1 MTRCG
6 LELTF
11 LTIHYIGI
19 MYAYFAKKKLASFPL
34 YTFFLYIFQISPTAD
49 APADL
54 DGDVGGEGANSDGG
68 NDEADGDE
76 RTEESLAGSP
86 VEVTGSEETS
96 AFARSI
102 SPSARR
108 ERDATDGFHDRVSAI
123 MTESQYSVNQL
134 SRFIQAT

>member
-1 MTRCG
+1 MI
-6 LELTF
+6 LEKNKP
-11 LTIHYIGI
+11 
-19 MYAYFAKKKLASFPL
+19 FANDPLRIRIDLSDYSLHWHHVCLICQKKLASFPL

-54 DGDVGGEGANSDGG
+54 DGDVGGEGANSDGDD
-68 NDEADGDE
+68 DEADGDE

-96 AFARSI
+96 AFARSM

-108 ERDATDGFHDRVSAI
+108 ERDSTDGFHDRVSA
-123 MTESQYSVNQL
+123 MTE
-134 SRFIQAT
+134 